1 MGYILYFLIILNF
14 SFFYSKRTNRNFLIT
29 IPTIFFGICLALY
42 TSGILFSSFQPGIIL
57 INILSIPIFIWNIVE
72 FFKRSKQ
79 EKGNYKNFLLVLII
93 YIIIIIIFKNF
104 KFNVWDDFTHWAL
117 TVKNMITFNRLPNGP
132 ESTIFFKTYPPITGI
147 LQYSFN
153 YYCNLFHNGNIES
166 NSLIITSFFISTVLL
181 SIISMKEI
189 KKFNLKSIL
198 FVFLLLVLAILNKE
212 VYRSLY
218 VDSILGLMGA
228 YIIIYFESTKYNLT
242 SIKVRLFDL
251 VLATMFL
258 TLVKATGS
266 AIVIFCLIYFII
278 GLFTSSDRKRDLVII
293 IFITLAS
300 QFIKKSWGHYLIKTN
315 TQEIWHTSK
324 ITISSILNI
333 FKGNG
338 ETYQY
343 NTIVN
348 FFKAI
353 LGNSIGFVPYIVYFL
368 LIITVLFIKWKKDK
382 SDITFKL
389 LVFNSVIMVIYPISL
404 LLMYVFIFSAGE
416 AENLASFSRYLSTI
430 LIFLII
436 IDVYFV
442 LCEER
447 INKNK
452 KLFVFILIV
461 LALSNNT
468 IKKLTYGRSKELKKV
483 EELRNSVTLPSQII
497 TKNSKIYFVSQ
508 DDSGMKFWVYRY
520 LITPIKTQNGYYTK
534 DEDILKELGDYDY
547 LYLNNVDQSFENKY
561 KNLFVGKI
569 ESNKYYKIN
578 KTNNS
583 IKLETLN

>member
-1 MGYILYFLIILNF
+1 M
-14 SFFYSKRTNRNFLIT
+14 
-29 IPTIFFGICLALY
+29 
-42 TSGILFSSFQPGIIL
+42 
-57 INILSIPIFIWNIVE
+57 
-72 FFKRSKQ
+72 
-79 EKGNYKNFLLVLII
+79 
-93 YIIIIIIFKNF
+93 
-104 KFNVWDDFTHWAL
+104 
-117 TVKNMITFNRLPNGP
+117 
-132 ESTIFFKTYPPITGI
+132 
-147 LQYSFN
+147 
-153 YYCNLFHNGNIES
+153 
-166 NSLIITSFFISTVLL
+166 
-181 SIISMKEI
+181 
-189 KKFNLKSIL
+189 
-198 FVFLLLVLAILNKE
+198 
-212 VYRSLY
+212 
-218 VDSILGLMGA
+218 
-228 YIIIYFESTKYNLT
+228 
-242 SIKVRLFDL
+242 
-251 VLATMFL
+251 
-258 TLVKATGS
+258 
-266 AIVIFCLIYFII
+266 
-278 GLFTSSDRKRDLVII
+278 
-293 IFITLAS
+293 
-300 QFIKKSWGHYLIKTN
+300 
-315 TQEIWHTSK
+315 
-324 ITISSILNI
+324 
-333 FKGNG
+333 
-338 ETYQY
+338 
-343 NTIVN
+343 
-348 FFKAI
+348 
-353 LGNSIGFVPYIVYFL
+353 
-368 LIITVLFIKWKKDK
+368 IITVLFIKWKKDK

-561 KNLFVGKI
+561 KNLFAGKI